1 MATQRNTINCNRR
14 ERPVMINDANGVFR
28 QNDVILGAPNY
39 ENRKNTIHDN
49 LGKEILKTRLSNNT
63 IFIDTELRNI
73 EYYPEPFKFDVKFG
87 GTMQRT
93 EPVAVNVR
101 GEMFEYT
108 RYIDGD
114 VQIVIPRDFRNVNSI
129 RIDAVIVPN
138 CIHMISREDGAFE
151 PEECKKISH
160 YKYLILRIKELKTFR
175 KYSNNPLINDNSIIL
190 TNDSSW
196 GDRNE
201 YWVPLDN
208 TIQSYG
214 SQLLNISRLSFELY
228 DNRGNPLRYTLD
240 GKSFNPVS
248 EYKRTIDQA
257 IQLDMQHRSTEHLLP
272 YLKSLRRL
280 LEYAYPEV
288 HMNIETVEAELNT
301 VPNFSYV

>member
-1 MATQRNTINCNRR
+1 MAIIRNTANCNRT
-14 ERPVMINDANGVFR
+14 ERHGMINDAVGVFR

-39 ENRKNTIHDN
+39 GNRKNTIHDN
-49 LGKEILKTRLSNNT
+49 LGGEILRTRLSNNT

-87 GTMQRT
+87 GTLQKT
-93 EPVAVNVR
+93 EPVVVNIL

-114 VQIVIPRDFRNVNSI
+114 TQIVIPRDFRNVNSI

-138 CIHMISREDGAFE
+138 CLHMISREDGAFE
-151 PEECKKISH
+151 PEECNRISH
-160 YKYLILRIKELKTFR
+160 YKYLIMRIKELKTFR
-175 KYSNNPLINDNSIIL
+175 KYSNNPQINDNSIIL
-190 TNDSSW
+190 TNDSTW
-196 GDRNE
+196 GNRNE
-201 YWVPLDN
+201 YWIPLDN
-208 TIQSYG
+208 TIQSYS

-257 IQLDMQHRSTEHLLP
+257 IQLGIQRKCTDHLTP
-272 YLKSLRRL
+272 YLKSLKRL
-280 LEYAYPEV
+280 LECAYPEV
-288 HMNIETVEAELNT
+288 HMNIETVEAELDT